1 MEMNRKLE
9 KFQELLK
16 LQEKVRKGLV
26 NKEDLTY
33 NEKIML
39 CRLYDVQMNEKED
52 ENKRLLDKV
61 VEYKKKIS

>member
-1 MEMNRKLE
+1 MNRKLE
-9 KFQELLK
+9 KIQELLK

-33 NEKIML
+33 KEKIML

>member
-33 NEKIML
+33 KEKIML

-52 ENKRLLDKV
+52 EKA
-61 VEYKKKIS
+61 S

>member
-33 NEKIML
+33 KEKIML

>member
-33 NEKIML
+33 KEKIML
-39 CRLYDVQMNEKED
+39 CRLYDVQMNELED

>member
-33 NEKIML
+33 KEKIML
-39 CRLYDVQMNEKED
+39 CRLYYVQMNEKED